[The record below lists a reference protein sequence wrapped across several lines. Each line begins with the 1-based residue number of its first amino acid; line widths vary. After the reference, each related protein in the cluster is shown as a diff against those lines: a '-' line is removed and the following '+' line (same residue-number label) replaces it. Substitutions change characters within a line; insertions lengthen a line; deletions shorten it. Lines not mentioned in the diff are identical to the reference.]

1 MLVVLLLG
9 YIVYIEDKLRK
20 QIYEN
25 DEPKSIFPEATEDNC
40 PALPR
45 VVPVGVTNLNDVH
58 AIENVTLEPVNDH
71 FDDMFQGNSAWQ
83 KGFSLDDQVI

>member
-1 MLVVLLLG
+1 MVKPSGSLG
-9 YIVYIEDKLRK
+9 SIWLNHWIGRRSCA
-20 QIYEN
+20 
-25 DEPKSIFPEATEDNC
+25 EPKSIFPEATEDNC

-45 VVPVGVTNLNDVH
+45 VIPVGVTNIDDVH

-83 KGFSLDDQVI
+83 KGFSLEDQVI